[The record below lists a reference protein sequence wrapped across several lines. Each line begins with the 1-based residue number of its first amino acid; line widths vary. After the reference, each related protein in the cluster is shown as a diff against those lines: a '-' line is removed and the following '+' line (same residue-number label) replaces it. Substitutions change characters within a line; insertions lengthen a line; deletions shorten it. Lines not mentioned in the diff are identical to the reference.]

1 MSTEFGVWVAAFFTI
16 GIASFL
22 YKDNPLYKFC
32 ESVFVGISAGYWAV
46 SLFWENLI
54 AKMFDS
60 VGISYMFGFWSEK
73 GALQRLFAGTWDW
86 NILHVL
92 AGILGIMM
100 LMRLFPKIG
109 WIARWP
115 LSVIVGS
122 TAGLWMIT
130 YFQSNFL
137 SQLQKTVIPLF
148 DTAKINGLSE
158 IGVTMAEQGRAIPL
172 DNYFAAYLGNLVLIF
187 GTLTGLV
194 YFYFSKEHKGVFGKT
209 AKIGIYFL
217 MITFGASFGY
227 TVMSRMSLLIGRLY
241 FLFSTWLGFVN

>member
-1 MSTEFGVWVAAFFTI
+1 
-16 GIASFL
+16 
-22 YKDNPLYKFC
+22 
-32 ESVFVGISAGYWAV
+32 
-46 SLFWENLI
+46 
-54 AKMFDS
+54 
-60 VGISYMFGFWSEK
+60 
-73 GALQRLFAGTWDW
+73 
-86 NILHVL
+86 
-92 AGILGIMM
+92 MM
-100 LMRLFPKIG
+100 LLRLFPKIG

-137 SQLQKTVIPLF
+137 SQLQKTVVPLF
-148 DTAKINGLSE
+148 DLSRIHELSE
-158 IGVTMAEQGRAIPL
+158 IGATMAERGRVIPF
-172 DNYFAAYLGNLVLIF
+172 DTYFAAYLGNLVLIF
-187 GTLTGLV
+187 GTLTGLI